1 MDKIK
6 MEKMTAFSILGGVLL
21 LVLAIGL
28 CKRQSQVVWNFLIRV
43 VFGAIAVFLTND
55 FLAAQGISHAVGLN
69 PVSLLTLGTLGFGG
83 FAALYGILFLQF
95 L

>member
-43 VFGAIAVFLTND
+43 VFGAIRFFD
-55 FLAAQGISHAVGLN
+55 E
-69 PVSLLTLGTLGFGG
+69 
-83 FAALYGILFLQF
+83 
-95 L
+95 